1 MVNVM
6 RLLTWT
12 YCISNSSP
20 KVCNISEEVSSPAL
34 GIIGF
39 LLKNCRI
46 MKSNPLAAAAT
57 SALILVFVLTGS
69 HVTHAYITFPAAT
82 AALKKL
88 PGFEGIS
95 LSTPVDANSFM
106 EQLSKTPGLIQ
117 TDFQNLLQQASIIAK
132 SVPAIN
138 SPEISNLFLSINN
151 IVDQVGTKLG
161 AYENG
166 AYIGYAL
173 IALLGL
179 TFVSILGKMGKSPSD
194 RSFSSEPYGS
204 AARYNPT
211 LAAEFFSSRPLLV
224 FNRGVEIG
232 AVASFYAIGLL
243 SDLISGKLTDAK
255 QEEKRADQLTKV
267 LTNLGPTFIKV
278 GQSLSIRTD
287 LLRPAYI
294 KGLTKLQDCVPS
306 FDTAV
311 AREIIERELGSPADT
326 IFISGIEP
334 SAKVVAAASLGQVYK
349 AVLRSDFS
357 EVRSIQQLSVHDIT
371 SLNCSTLHYS
381 YFSIYCPEYPTPN
394 NRHYAQVAIKVQRP
408 DILGRVALDMHLLRI
423 LSVPIKAL
431 AGLQTDLAGVI
442 DDWLV
447 KSKLITYLPFL
458 NCLKKVVFEIS
469 ER

>member
-1 MVNVM
+1 M
-6 RLLTWT
+6 R
-12 YCISNSSP
+12 
-20 KVCNISEEVSSPAL
+20 
-34 GIIGF
+34 
-39 LLKNCRI
+39 
-46 MKSNPLAAAAT
+46 SNPLAAAAT
-57 SALILVFVLTGS
+57 SALIVVFVLTGS
-69 HVTHAYITFPAAT
+69 HVTDAYITFPAAT

-88 PGFEGIS
+88 PGLEGFS
-95 LSTPVDANSFM
+95 FDTQLDANGIM
-106 EQLSKTPGLIQ
+106 ELLSKTPGLIQ

-138 SPEISNLFLSINN
+138 NPEVSNLLLSIHK

-166 AYIGYAL
+166 VYIGYAM

-179 TFVSILGKMGKSPSD
+179 TFISMVGKMGKSSND

-211 LAAEFFSSRPLLV
+211 LAAEYFSTRPLQV

-232 AVASFYAIGLL
+232 AIASFFAIGLL

-267 LTNLGPTFIKV
+267 LTDLGPTFIKV

-306 FDTAV
+306 FDTAL
-311 AREIIERELGSPADT
+311 ARQIIERELGSPADT

-334 SAKVVAAASLGQVYK
+334 GAKVVAAASLGQVYK

-357 EVRSIQQLSVHDIT
+357 EVSPFNNEYNTRRITIRYLSTAEH
-371 SLNCSTLHYS
+371 
-381 YFSIYCPEYPTPN
+381 
-394 NRHYAQVAIKVQRP
+394 
-408 DILGRVALDMHLLRI
+408 RI
-423 LSVPIKAL
+423 
-431 AGLQTDLAGVI
+431 
-442 DDWLV
+442 
-447 KSKLITYLPFL
+447 
-458 NCLKKVVFEIS
+458 
-469 ER
+469 